1 MGGKW
6 TICRLMGEET
16 IDKVIEILKSKI
28 TYSLYSLTFLEK
40 GVKLRLHEENTT
52 KKFKLLGSFVKDSNV
67 LLVNRKKA
75 ASFYI
80 NKLC

>member
-28 TYSLYSLTFLEK
+28 TYSLYSLTF
-40 GVKLRLHEENTT
+40 
-52 KKFKLLGSFVKDSNV
+52 
-67 LLVNRKKA
+67 
-75 ASFYI
+75 
-80 NKLC
+80 